1 MADTM
6 VLRALR
12 GRARILNL
20 NGKRLL
26 RVPGAVGSLTLLTVL
41 QLKNNLLSQ
50 LPEEL
55 TVLNL
60 GNNSFE
66 KVPEQLKHL
75 KSLQRLHLFG
85 NKITEIPPAVFDGLE
100 NLISLNLNNNLL
112 KQLPSE
118 IRNLQLLENL
128 SVNHNQLKEV
138 PKELC
143 TLQHLCELHL
153 TNNHLETLPEEL
165 GYMTNLKEL
174 LVSRNKL
181 IGLPEGLGKL
191 KKLKILDVAGNE
203 IRTFPSTIHDVPLQ
217 KFYYEE
223 NPLLQKKPVCAV
235 QEEEVLSLKEITA
248 RLILSHLKSTDS
260 VLREKIKEHPKVR
273 TILSNTNVCALCGQ
287 EFLDIWLECVK
298 FVDVKKLSCGT
309 TIAIDSSLKMK
320 KSSNLQ
326 LLPIRVLLCSYKCF
340 NQQHNGIFGVAI
352 Q

>member
-1 MADTM
+1 M
-6 VLRALR
+6 
-12 GRARILNL
+12 
-20 NGKRLL
+20 
-26 RVPGAVGSLTLLTVL
+26 
-41 QLKNNLLSQ
+41 
-50 LPEEL
+50 

-118 IRNLQLLENL
+118 IRNLKLLENL

-203 IRTFPSTIHDVPLQ
+203 IRAFPST
-217 KFYYEE
+217 
-223 NPLLQKKPVCAV
+223 
-235 QEEEVLSLKEITA
+235 EITA

-260 VLREKIKEHPKVR
+260 VLREKIKQHPKVR

-298 FVDVKKLSCGT
+298 FVDVKK
-309 TIAIDSSLKMK
+309 KMK